1 MAVPCRTRR
10 SPTSSVARKTLLR
23 PVPFLYAYTDM
34 SHNLGNVPKPANC
47 MGMSIEV
54 LLVVVSACGAEF
66 KVSLSCS

>member
-1 MAVPCRTRR
+1 
-10 SPTSSVARKTLLR
+10 
-23 PVPFLYAYTDM
+23 M